1 MEIATDSNVEP
12 AVTPE
17 ASATPAAQTVE
28 TATAT
33 PPEGAAAPAEGG
45 TPAPAAATAAEQ
57 ETGSKTR
64 DSKAERR
71 IGQLSKR
78 AKQAEETAQ
87 GLEAENTA
95 LKQQLGGL
103 QAPSDEEYGTAG
115 HTAAVVEHATT
126 KATIQGRLDAN
137 SREITR
143 NQQAVQQ
150 ERVVEVSEKVDV
162 FSAKTPDY
170 VQSVQKIVHL
180 ANLSSSVMQ
189 LDNTPEVFYALSKDL
204 NLAANLDRLPE
215 SQRLI
220 ELGRL
225 SAEVTV
231 KPVTVSSA
239 PPPVASAQGGT
250 AIASQGLRDGMTME
264 EFSTWHDKKTGFG
277 Q

>member
-1 MEIATDSNVEP
+1 MALETEPNVDP

-17 ASATPAAQTVE
+17 ASATPAEQTVE
-28 TATAT
+28 TAPVI
-33 PPEGAAAPAEGG
+33 PPEGAAAPAEGEAS
-45 TPAPAAATAAEQ
+45 APAAAPAAEQ
-57 ETGSKTR
+57 ETDSGRR

-71 IGQLSKR
+71 IGTLTKR
-78 AKQAEETAQ
+78 AKQAEETTR
-87 GLEAENTA
+87 GLESENAA

-126 KATIQGRLDAN
+126 KATVQGRIDAN

-143 NQQAVQQ
+143 NQQAVEQ
-150 ERVVEVSEKVDV
+150 ERVVEVAEKVDA

-170 VQSVQKIVHL
+170 ADSVQKIVHL

-204 NLAANLDRLPE
+204 NLAASLERLPE
-215 SQRLI
+215 TQRLI

-231 KPVTVSSA
+231 KPVTVSNA
-239 PPPVASAQGGT
+239 PPPVASAQSGT
-250 AIASQGLRDGMTME
+250 AVASQGLRDDMTME
-264 EFSTWHDKKTGFG
+264 EFSTWHDKQTGFG
-277 Q
+277 T